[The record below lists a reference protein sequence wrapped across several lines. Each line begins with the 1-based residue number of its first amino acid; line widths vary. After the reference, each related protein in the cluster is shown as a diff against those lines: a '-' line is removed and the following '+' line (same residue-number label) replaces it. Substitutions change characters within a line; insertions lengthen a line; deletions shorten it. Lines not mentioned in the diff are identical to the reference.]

1 MRCVYRFKLSFFL
14 DSHQNPADQLW
25 GVISRGVSCQS
36 HLQSVD
42 DCLAAIRAEL
52 SKPTVRDW
60 LGSNVEV
67 NVERL
72 CATHAWRDHLPSL
85 GVKVEGGLLRDDT
98 GNHLFLFMLRRGWEG
113 PKTLQN

>member
-1 MRCVYRFKLSFFL
+1 MYIDSSCRFSLIPIK
-14 DSHQNPADQLW
+14 NPADQLW
-25 GVISRGVSCQS
+25 GLISRGVSCQS

-42 DCLAAIRAEL
+42 DCLVAIRAEL